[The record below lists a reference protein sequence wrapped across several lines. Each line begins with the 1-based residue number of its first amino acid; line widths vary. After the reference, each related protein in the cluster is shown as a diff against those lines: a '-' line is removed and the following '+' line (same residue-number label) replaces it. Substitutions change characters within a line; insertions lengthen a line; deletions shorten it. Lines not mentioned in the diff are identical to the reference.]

1 MSRNHILW
9 FALPIISGAFL
20 FCAPSCRKTPAPC
33 PPPVVTDTTQFVQ
46 EVKDSLTL
54 IVKSRCNVKTLDILV
69 YGGAPLLSLE
79 SCTRCEAR
87 ADSLRVELKD
97 SLPKT
102 IVVLGNMPGELNP
115 YAVEHLDA
123 LDRLEM
129 SLNDDDPAAPFLSG
143 KTIWTGGRCEVELLP
158 LLCCVVIESVTN
170 LNDDYTVLENPRVWL
185 SGINTRAALMQTTG
199 FRADEPAEGKAVR
212 LPCDIGLYTQYPGTK
227 LWCYPLDLPDAQSV
241 QLMVEY
247 GKRSPDGE
255 YALHRT
261 AFDLGP
267 IFRASEVVKNLNLK

>member
-9 FALPIISGAFL
+9 FALPIISGALL

-33 PPPVVTDTTQFVQ
+33 PPPVVTDTTQLVQ

-54 IVKSRCNVKTLDILV
+54 IVKSRCNVRTLDILV

-87 ADSLRVELKD
+87 ADSLRVEIKD

-129 SLNDDDPAAPFLSG
+129 SLNDDDPATPFLSG
-143 KTIWTGGRCEVELLP
+143 KTAWSGGDCEVELLP

-227 LWCYPLDLPDAQSV
+227 LWCYPLDLPDGQSAQLV
-241 QLMVEY
+241 VEY

-255 YALHRT
+255 YALQRA

>member
-1 MSRNHILW
+1 MLRKHILRI
-9 FALPIISGAFL
+9 ALPIISGALL
-20 FCAPSCRKTPAPC
+20 FCVPSCRKTPAPY
-33 PPPVVTDTTQFVQ
+33 PPPLVTDTTQLVQ

-54 IVKSRCNVKTLDILV
+54 IVKSRCNVRTLDILV
-69 YGGAPLLSLE
+69 YGGAPLLRLE
-79 SCTRCEAR
+79 SSTRCEAW
-87 ADSLRVELKD
+87 ADSLRLELKD

-102 IVVLGNMPGELNP
+102 VVVLGNMPGQLNP
-115 YAVEHLDA
+115 AAIEHYDSLEK
-123 LDRLEM
+123 LEM
-129 SLNDDDPAAPFLSG
+129 SLWDDNSELPFLSG
-143 KTIWTGGRCEVELLP
+143 VSRWQGGDVEVELTP
-158 LLCCVVIESVTN
+158 LLCCVIIESVTN
-170 LNDDYTVLENPRVWL
+170 LNDDYTLLENPRVWL

-227 LWCYPLDLPDAQSV
+227 LWCYPLDLPDSQSAQLV
-241 QLMVEY
+241 VEY

-255 YALHRT
+255 YALYRT

>member
-1 MSRNHILW
+1 MLRKHILRI
-9 FALPIISGAFL
+9 ALPIISGALL
-20 FCAPSCRKTPAPC
+20 FCVPSCRKTPAPC
-33 PPPVVTDTTQFVQ
+33 PPPLVTDTTQLVQ

-54 IVKSRCNVKTLDILV
+54 IVKSRCNVRTLDILV
-69 YGGAPLLSLE
+69 YGGAPLLRLE

-97 SLPKT
+97 TLPKT
-102 IVVLGNMPGELNP
+102 IVVLGNMPGEINP
-115 YAVEHLDA
+115 YAVDHFDA

-143 KTIWTGGRCEVELLP
+143 KAVWSGGECEVQLLP
-158 LLCCVVIESVTN
+158 LLCCIVIESITN
-170 LNDDYTVLENPRVWL
+170 MNDDYTLLENPRVWL

-199 FRADEPAEGKAVR
+199 FRTAEPADGKAVR
-212 LPCDIGLYTQYPGTK
+212 LPYDIGLYTQYPGTK
-227 LWCYPLDLPDAQSV
+227 LWCYPLDLPDSQSAQLV
-241 QLMVEY
+241 VEY

-255 YALHRT
+255 YALYRT
-261 AFDLGP
+261 EFDLGP